1 MQVDSS
7 GQLVAGRKEATLGG
21 EAAGRAT
28 TALAHRQAREE
39 EARLLKLQRRA
50 MLSHDGLL
58 LSGPRGTRF
67 EVPKY
72 VLESVCMP
80 RCLFSVTFLTFAIP
94 SCISCAS
101 I

>member
-1 MQVDSS
+1 VDSS

-39 EARLLKLQRRA
+39 DARVLKLQRRA

-67 EVPKY
+67 EVPKC
-72 VLESVCMP
+72 VLESVGMLDVDFLLIFL
-80 RCLFSVTFLTFAIP
+80 RLHCLLPFLTVQFD
-94 SCISCAS
+94 
-101 I
+101 